1 MRHAALIFMLAAG
14 PAAMGAASA
23 IAAPARPA
31 VQVATE
37 KAWVA
42 AIHAKPGVACSDAIG
57 LKPAQALANF
67 CMYESGATHPPCNSA
82 NACSVATD
90 SLSYSCPGAKSPEEL
105 PCEADTKA
113 SEWKIVAKLHAG

>member
-1 MRHAALIFMLAAG
+1 MRYAALIFMLAGSLAAG
-14 PAAMGAASA
+14 ATCAS
-23 IAAPARPA
+23 AAPAKST

-42 AIHAKPGVACSDAIG
+42 AIHAKQDVACSDAIG

-67 CMYESGATHPPCNSA
+67 CMYESGATHPPCNSE
-82 NACSVATD
+82 NACNVATD
-90 SLSYSCPGAKSPEEL
+90 SLGYSCPATKSPEEL
-105 PCEADTKA
+105 PCEATTKA